1 MKKALFVLL
10 AAFALT
16 VQAQVEDPKEYQHQM
31 ELFLENS
38 GVEHTFSGTMISTL
52 RMQGGIPESQVQKIA
67 AAVTKSFR
75 EDFIPSVMPVYKKYF
90 TVEDLKAIN
99 RFYETPVG
107 KKMKKFSMVSTQELQ
122 PYVVQWQPKLQQVIM
137 NAMQ

>member
-16 VQAQVEDPKEYQHQM
+16 VQAQVEDPKEYQHEM

-38 GVEHTFSGTMISTL
+38 GVEQTFSGTMISTL
-52 RMQGGIPESQVQKIA
+52 RMQGGLPESQLQKVV

-107 KKMKKFSMVSTQELQ
+107 KKMKK
-122 PYVVQWQPKLQQVIM
+122 
-137 NAMQ
+137 